1 MSYFEE
7 KEQVKYIHSSKKT
20 IEERLYLLERKVDI
34 IIRKLNKLK

>member
-1 MSYFEE
+1 MGYFED
-7 KEQVKYIHSSKKT
+7 KEQLKYIHSSKKT